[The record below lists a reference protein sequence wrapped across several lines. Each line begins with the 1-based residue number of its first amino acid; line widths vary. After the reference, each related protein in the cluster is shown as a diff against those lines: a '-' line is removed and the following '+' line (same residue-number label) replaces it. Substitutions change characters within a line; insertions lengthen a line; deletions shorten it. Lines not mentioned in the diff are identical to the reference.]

1 VRILALSDEVV
12 ERLYGPDVKQVV
24 GNVDLVLGCGDVPHY
39 YLEFVVTMLGVP
51 LYYVPGNHDRMEQ
64 VLADGR
70 TVTEPQGCVNLD
82 HHLAREHDLLLA
94 GLGGSIR
101 YKPTGLHQYT
111 EAEMSWRAWQ
121 MAPALWWN
129 RVTHGRDLDILVT
142 HSPPK
147 SVVDVSSRGASLGS
161 LAVRETIDR
170 VTRAISDR
178 RTVAGARAT
187 RGAGARASVRGG
199 DDGQAEAAEI
209 LVEREAR
216 HVFEQAGDDDERDG
230 VAEREPVI
238 ATVPSKDSGLSAG

>member
-1 VRILALSDEVV
+1 MRILALSDEVV

-142 HSPPK
+142 HSPPFGIHDASDPAHVGFK
-147 SVVDVSSRGASLGS
+147 AFLRFMRLHRPRYLIHGHSHVYRRDVVTQTQFEG
-161 LAVRETIDR
+161 TR
-170 VTRAISDR
+170 VINIYPYR
-178 RTVAGARAT
+178 
-187 RGAGARASVRGG
+187 
-199 DDGQAEAAEI
+199 I
-209 LVEREAR
+209 LEWESTDHAPR
-216 HVFEQAGDDDERDG
+216 
-230 VAEREPVI
+230 
-238 ATVPSKDSGLSAG
+238 L